1 MKSFNSGLITLL
13 LLTIPLSGCISE
25 TESSDNLILATTT
38 SMRDSGLLDSLLPA
52 FTSQTGIE
60 VDVIAVGTG
69 AALNLGRSGDAD
81 ILIVHAP
88 KKEIEFIEDGHAE
101 SRNTFAWNRFV
112 ILSPGEVENL
122 EILEFFNEIREQE
135 MCFISRGDNSGTH
148 VKEQDVWRAAS
159 VEYNFSLIETNE
171 GVRPEGDWYYSIGQ
185 GMGAAITMADQKNC
199 VTLSDKGTA
208 VSRSDI
214 ELRIYEFESV
224 LTLNPYSAIPLS
236 GDNSNQALELS
247 LFLSGNTSREII
259 QNFTINDQFLFNYGV
274 P

>member
-1 MKSFNSGLITLL
+1 MTWV
-13 LLTIPLSGCISE
+13 PE
-25 TESSDNLILATTT
+25 
-38 SMRDSGLLDSLLPA
+38 
-52 FTSQTGIE
+52 
-60 VDVIAVGTG
+60 
-69 AALNLGRSGDAD
+69 
-81 ILIVHAP
+81 
-88 KKEIEFIEDGHAE
+88 
-101 SRNTFAWNRFV
+101 
-112 ILSPGEVENL
+112 LSPRD
-122 EILEFFNEIREQE
+122 IKHISC
-135 MCFISRGDNSGTH
+135 CFISRGDNSGTH

-214 ELRIYEFESV
+214 ELRINEFESD

-236 GDNSNQALELS
+236 GDNSYQARELS

-259 QNFTINDQFLFNYGV
+259 QNFTINHQFLFNYGA